1 MEEKIVSKE
10 TSKNMAIVYGNR
22 YGELI
27 FIPKVLD
34 EEITILLIT

>member
-27 FIPKVLD
+27 FVPEHSVED
-34 EEITILLIT
+34 MTILLIT